1 MEGHRN
7 QKGRIQAQ
15 DLSTR
20 DWSQIVRSRSIDRG
34 PAVLVAFCATVVHGM
49 IAGVL
54 TSGSIFYPS
63 LIEATG
69 YPISVISWTV
79 SIQCAVAFCLAPVYN
94 LLFDII
100 SPRLTTCLGTIL
112 TSASFVTA
120 AFITNYFVFLGCYSL
135 LGGIGIGITFVRVF
149 GTLAEYFSR
158 YRILAVA
165 VCSSGAGLGTIAY
178 SKIIDYMIE
187 TFTWRV
193 ALIGLGLIHLHLLVL
208 NLIIRPLPPDVRHE
222 TDVLIPDQPDL
233 TEANLSPNVK
243 VDPYNLF
250 ASAYSLRSLRDNT
263 FTSCVA
269 CNIGGTGLKSET
281 TEFGDREIPQE
292 QIRAVVEFV
301 RMDYNPT
308 LPEKICMH
316 EPTFLPDIGANLQK
330 QLEETAKKCLLDVDF
345 AFHTIYIPIIFLL
358 GEMLVVRPL
367 VYSQVMDVEGSS
379 TLNHFLDSQM
389 DIGGPAVT
397 GHVVPKQHSKP
408 LTDSFASSMVAIHD
422 RRLLKQTV
430 RAVLNE
436 ARVRV
441 QQATKRLNQRGLL
454 VCPTPIITL
463 IDQTNY
469 TAQTNFGSRMSSD
482 YVCVLAYPEKEEQIM
497 LEGPIVKKS
506 TPLTSGFTDL
516 GSEEVLPSKLTKQ
529 FVEDPAKS
537 TAEHS
542 DAPPMIA
549 SNTMRF
555 HSETDT
561 TRRCSQEFYIS
572 LISIDRPAQA
582 ADLLASKL
590 NYEQKLGADEKHM
603 EDSSFLANCPIAKP
617 CFFAFLASRV
627 FTCITDVIMYAHLSN
642 FGIWL
647 GFDSTSA
654 AGLLSFIGMASMIGR
669 LGIGLLGQFAN
680 KVEARLTVGV
690 TLLFGA
696 VAAGFLP
703 FFTNYITMAVLAFI
717 YGLCISP
724 SFAFSTLITIELL
737 GPAQYARGMPFLF
750 QFESA
755 GVLIG
760 GPLGG
765 FIKEVANDYTPCFV
779 FAGISVLTAGLIII
793 WLGLLDNPFIQRC
806 LVRLKGRDP
815 RSPTID

>member
-1 MEGHRN
+1 
-7 QKGRIQAQ
+7 
-15 DLSTR
+15 
-20 DWSQIVRSRSIDRG
+20 
-34 PAVLVAFCATVVHGM
+34 M

-79 SIQCAVAFCLAPVYN
+79 SIQCAVAFCLAPLYN
-94 LLFDII
+94 LLFDVF
-100 SPRLTTCLGTIL
+100 SPRLTTCMGTIL
-112 TSASFVTA
+112 TSASFVAA
-120 AFITNYFVFLGCYSL
+120 AFITNHLVFLGCYSL
-135 LGGIGIGITFVRVF
+135 VGGIGIGITFVRVF

-165 VCSSGAGLGTIAY
+165 VCSSGAGLGTIVY

-193 ALIGLGLIHLHLLVL
+193 ALIGLGLIHLHLLVF

-222 TDVLIPDQPDL
+222 TDVLIPDHPDL
-233 TEANLSPNVK
+233 TEATLSADIK

-263 FTSCVA
+263 LNSFVA
-269 CNIGGTGLKSET
+269 RNDGGTVLKSEA
-281 TEFGDREIPQE
+281 TEFGDREMPAE
-292 QIRAVVEFV
+292 QIRVVVEFV

-308 LPEKICMH
+308 LPQKIRMH
-316 EPTFLPDIGANLQK
+316 EPTFLPDIGANLQN
-330 QLEETAKKCLLDVDF
+330 QLEETARKCLLEVDL
-345 AFHTIYIPIIFLL
+345 AFHTIYLPVIFLL

-367 VYSQVMDVEGSS
+367 VNSQVMDVGGSS

-389 DIGGPAVT
+389 DIGSSAVV
-397 GHVVPKQHSKP
+397 GQVVPKQHSKP

-436 ARVRV
+436 ARVKV
-441 QQATKRLNQRGLL
+441 QQATKRLNERGLF

-469 TAQTNFGSRMSSD
+469 IAQTAFGSCMSSD
-482 YVCVLAYPEKEEQIM
+482 YVCVLGYSDKEEQMM
-497 LEGPIVKKS
+497 LEGPMVRKP
-506 TPLTSGFTDL
+506 TPLTSGFMGLESDEGL
-516 GSEEVLPSKLTKQ
+516 QPKLTKQ
-529 FVEDPAKS
+529 FVEDSAKP
-537 TAEHS
+537 TAGHS
-542 DAPPMIA
+542 DAPQLTA
-549 SNTMRF
+549 SNAMRF
-555 HSETDT
+555 QSKTDV
-561 TRRCSQEFYIS
+561 TRRCSQELYIS
-572 LISIDRPAQA
+572 VISIDRPAQA

-590 NYEQKLGADEKHM
+590 NYEQKMEADEEYR
-603 EDSSFLANCPIAKP
+603 EDSGFLAKCPIVKP
-617 CFFAFLASRV
+617 CFLAFLVSRV
-627 FTCITDVIMYAHLSN
+627 FTCITDMIMYAHLSN

-647 GFDSTSA
+647 DFDSSSA

-680 KVEARLTVGV
+680 KLEARLTVGI
-690 TLLFGA
+690 TLLCGA
-696 VAAGFLP
+696 VAVTFLP

-779 FAGISVLTAGLIII
+779 FAGISVLTAGLIIV
-793 WLGLLDNPFIQRC
+793 WLGLLNNPFIQRC
-806 LVRLKGRDP
+806 LVRLKCRDP
-815 RSPTID
+815 RSMIIDRCSDSSEMNISRAAQMNLSNSKLNHA